1 MASEMAAVST
11 LKSDVKCKW
20 GIPNKRQKLTEDRMK
35 TWDQAKRLEE
45 EDTKKLK
52 LKGKKFIKHTHSNL
66 KTWNGYINIRENSLR

>member
-1 MASEMAAVST
+1 MKKGSRGTRTWDREMASEMAAVST
-11 LKSDVKCKW
+11 LKSDGKCKW

-52 LKGKKFIKHTHSNL
+52 LKG
-66 KTWNGYINIRENSLR
+66 